1 MSKISIRP
9 EVRRPP
15 GPSRC
20 SGRSTGEDLLAGWDR
35 LPRVRDRW
43 ADTPSRTVRTEI
55 SNRIPSSGPKDGPR
69 LHARNRA
76 SPPSGLGTWYSER
89 FPARHRRTE
98 GCGESVARGPLS
110 LPSRLGLRDPRPT
123 TSALDSENFPARR
136 GPTDGCGESAGRGPL
151 TPCTGLRDPRPTT
164 DDLPRTGT
172 SDRCRTLRT
181 WESGPGA
188 QASGPRD
195 LRLGLRKFSASA
207 RMRGVG
213 PSRAPDPMHGAP
225 RPATD
230 DRRPPEDRDL

>member
-76 SPPSGLGTWYSER
+76 SPPSGLWTWYSER

-136 GPTDGCGESAGRGPL
+136 GPTDGCGESVSRGRDQGWTLKIFDGRTEAVPRGPL
-151 TPCTGLRDPRPTT
+151 PLPSRLGLRDPRQ
-164 DDLPRTGT
+164 T
-172 SDRCRTLRT
+172 S
-181 WESGPGA
+181 S
-188 QASGPRD
+188 D
-195 LRLGLRKFSASA
+195 LRPG
-207 RMRGVG
+207 
-213 PSRAPDPMHGAP
+213 H
-225 RPATD
+225 
-230 DRRPPEDRDL
+230 

>member
-76 SPPSGLGTWYSER
+76 SPPSGLWTWYSER

-123 TSALDSENFPARR
+123 TSDLDFENFPARR
-136 GPTDGCGESAGRGPL
+136 GPTDGCGEL
-151 TPCTGLRDPRPTT
+151 VHL
-164 DDLPRTGT
+164 
-172 SDRCRTLRT
+172 
-181 WESGPGA
+181 
-188 QASGPRD
+188 GPRLP
-195 LRLGLRKFSASA
+195 LRNGGGPPRDSFLALYA
-207 RMRGVG
+207 GVPQYPEEPG
-213 PSRAPDPMHGAP
+213 NFGRALY
-225 RPATD
+225 ATY
-230 DRRPPEDRDL
+230 RS